1 MEQDTEHHGPSVH
14 ETLTKTKLLSSKTV
28 KEYGTIRSFEVDAA
42 IPIGSFD
49 STSNNSHNS
58 QEMTT
63 KTSTAA
69 AVAPVVLN
77 GSSLEEG
84 IPFHRR
90 NPRSLESRMDE
101 NGNPFGVVNGTSS
114 LLQRTSPP
122 GPITT
127 TSTMT
132 TTTTTNSTSVA
143 ISTSKFTQRSKNKK
157 KGENVLYADNLPGHV
172 GNLVSFVQFF
182 YFSSQ
187 FLEIFEHFSM
197 D

>member
-63 KTSTAA
+63 KTSTSTAA
-69 AVAPVVLN
+69 AAPVVLN

-172 GNLVSFVQFF
+172 GNLVSFLFNSLLFF
-182 YFSSQ
+182 P
-187 FLEIFEHFSM
+187 IFRNF
-197 D
+197 